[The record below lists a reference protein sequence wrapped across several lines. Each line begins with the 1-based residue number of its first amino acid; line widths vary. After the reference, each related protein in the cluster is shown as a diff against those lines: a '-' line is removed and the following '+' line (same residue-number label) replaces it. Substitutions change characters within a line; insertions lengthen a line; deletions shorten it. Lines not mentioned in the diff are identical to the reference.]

1 MRKRGRN
8 RQTDRGKKRDTVD
21 RRAPLYSWGRWNLR
35 RFFTFFVNITYK
47 HLQVLKTANP
57 QHKPSPNTCLTY
69 RYRHIDIMTSYPQSH
84 HLLPAAGL
92 PGGCGSSARSH
103 AQAVESEW
111 SILWTPSYTI
121 WNQAVASDFGIQKVI
136 EIQHISDDLLSTWTS
151 SPRKL
156 EDKGYTGAGWGCQV
170 WSQMRGLYRWIMTS
184 A

>member
-84 HLLPAAGL
+84 HPYLPQDFLAA
-92 PGGCGSSARSH
+92 A
-103 AQAVESEW
+103 AQVPEAMPRRWRVSGA
-111 SILWTPSYTI
+111 SYGRHHTPSETKQLHQI
-121 WNQAVASDFGIQKVI
+121 LGFRRS
-136 EIQHISDDLLSTWTS
+136 
-151 SPRKL
+151 
-156 EDKGYTGAGWGCQV
+156 
-170 WSQMRGLYRWIMTS
+170 
-184 A
+184 